1 MPDLTGRRLGLPPRA
16 RGKFA
21 ADPLGF
27 LLRGHAEF
35 GPVFTTSLDGA
46 PTAIV
51 GTAAGV
57 GELFA
62 REREQLKISNTALV
76 HDLFGRCIFNLTG
89 PAHGRARRMLR
100 VGLAG
105 AALTSYVSPLLHST
119 EVSVRQWAGYPHAHL
134 HAAAQALTLRM
145 SAITILGILPQDAA
159 DAEMLRGAF
168 GVFVAATGAPGGRG
182 RYGAPRYWAGLS
194 ARRALHELFA
204 RRVALRLAEPGSDAL
219 SHLARPWQG
228 AGSELGELGDHLLA
242 LLIAA
247 RETTASLITWYLI
260 ELAERPGLAERA
272 AGEARQVTAEP
283 TLLLQRGA
291 LPVLRAVLAE
301 TQRLH
306 SPNMISVREAVR
318 PVEIG
323 GFTVP
328 AGWHVAYSPSANHF
342 DPGCFSDPLQFRP
355 ERFAAG
361 GHSTAALLAFGGG
374 VHACLGKPL
383 AELMTLACAVSVLAR
398 WRIRLPQGRPHHVR
412 YLPVKAPRR
421 PVPVVLYP
429 A

>member
-1 MPDLTGRRLGLPPRA
+1 MPGMTGGRLGLPPRA

-21 ADPLGF
+21 PDPVGF
-27 LLRGHAEF
+27 LLRGHAKF
-35 GPVFTTSLDGA
+35 GPVFATNLDGA

-62 REREQLKISNTALV
+62 REREHLQVFNTALV

-100 VGLAG
+100 LALAG
-105 AALTSYVSPLLHST
+105 PALTSYVSPLLHSA
-119 EVSVRQWAGYPHAHL
+119 EVLVRRWAGYPHVHL
-134 HAAAQALTLRM
+134 HAAAQELTLRM
-145 SAITILGILPQDAA
+145 NAITILGIVPQDAA
-159 DAEMLRGAF
+159 DAELLRRAF

-182 RYGAPRYWAGLS
+182 RYLAPRYWAGLS

-204 RRVALRLAEPGSDAL
+204 RRVALRLAESGPDAL
-219 SHLARPWQG
+219 SHLVRPWQG
-228 AGSELGELGDHLLA
+228 AGRELGELCDHLLA

-260 ELAERPGLAERA
+260 ELAERPGLAEHA
-272 AGEARQVTAEP
+272 AGEAKQVVAEP
-283 TLLLQRGA
+283 TLLLRRGA
-291 LPVLRAVLAE
+291 LPVLRAALAE

-306 SPNMISVREAVR
+306 SPNMISVREALR

-328 AGWHVAYSPSANHF
+328 AGWHVAYSPSANHT
-342 DPGCFSDPLQFRP
+342 DPGCFSDPLRFCP

-412 YLPVKAPRR
+412 YLPVKTPRR
-421 PVPVVLYP
+421 PVPVVLDP